1 MMADFVDVVLVDAGA
16 DKIAVVK
23 ALRDVTC
30 DERVTKQVDLV
41 TALRFAGTAPCVVI
55 PNVPAE
61 VGERVQLRLGAAGA
75 TVDLKPA

>member
-1 MMADFVDVVLVDAGA
+1 MMAGFVDVVLVDPGA
-16 DKIAVVK
+16 DKIAVIK

-30 DERVTKQVDLV
+30 DERVIRAVDLR
-41 TALRFAGTAPCVVI
+41 TAKRFTDTAPCVVI
-55 PNVPAE
+55 PNVPAD